1 MWALAIYV
9 FNGVVVIFSGWLL
22 ARAWPEV
29 SAGMILEVPNYHR
42 PTLRVVIMKV
52 WLRLREF
59 VVIGLPM
66 LVGGSLVLGL
76 MNHWRLDAIVNQAW
90 APLASLL
97 GLPVILGTTLIFG
110 TLRKELT
117 LVMLVQVLG
126 TTHITSVI
134 TPAQLLVFTVFVTFY
149 FPCVATLGALLK
161 EVGGKLTLLAV
172 TYTTVL
178 AIALSI
184 AVRLLSSVLPLA

>member
-1 MWALAIYV
+1 
-9 FNGVVVIFSGWLL
+9 VV
-22 ARAWPEV
+22 
-29 SAGMILEVPNYHR
+29 
-42 PTLRVVIMKV
+42 MKV

-76 MNHWRLDAIVNQAW
+76 MTHWGLDNLVNQAW
-90 APLASLL
+90 APLAGLL

-117 LVMLVQVLG
+117 LVMLIQVLG
-126 TTHITSVI
+126 TTHITSVV
-134 TPAQLLVFTVFVTFY
+134 TPAQLLIFTVFVTFY

-161 EVGGKLTLLAV
+161 EVGGKLTALAV
-172 TYTTVL
+172 AYTAVL
-178 AIALSI
+178 AVALSL
-184 AVRLLSSVLPLA
+184 AVRLLTSFLPAI